1 LSGKMHKV
9 WLIVHREYLERIR
22 SKTFLLFTLLIP
34 ALMAGGILIPA
45 KLAEIKSGT
54 ARRIV
59 VVAANADLAAAVKQ
73 ELLAPPPAGSP
84 AGSPEAAAPK
94 DNFVVQVST
103 TPTAELHDALGQ
115 QVSAGTIDGFLWLN
129 EDDLANHKA
138 TYSARDAADFQTSAV
153 VRSALRTALVEQY
166 LEQKGMTG
174 PQVDTLLTP
183 VVLRTVHI
191 TKGHEGASGMTVF
204 LTGFIMVML
213 LYVNVLVYGM
223 SVMRSIIEEKNSRIL
238 EVLLSS
244 VTAKELLAGKI
255 LGVGAVGLTQILIW
269 LVIGSLFSIPGM
281 VAAKAYLSNVHI
293 AVSAIAWFGVFFLLG
308 YFLYSTVYAA
318 LGAMVNS
325 DQEAQQMQWLVLL
338 PVALSV
344 FLANPVMQHPDSPM
358 AVWLS
363 LIPFLA
369 PILMFIR
376 VVGEQPPAWQVALC
390 LTLMLATIYGLLAL
404 SSRIY
409 RVGILMYGKRPT
421 LPELRRW
428 LKYAG

>member
-1 LSGKMHKV
+1 MHKV

-22 SKTFLLFTLLIP
+22 SKTFLFFTLLMP
-34 ALMAGGILIPA
+34 ALMAGSILIPA
-45 KLAEIKSGT
+45 KLADLKSDT

-73 ELLAPPPAGSP
+73 ELLAPPPAASP
-84 AGSPEAAAPK
+84 AGPPEKTAPK
-94 DNFVVQVST
+94 SNFVVQVNT

-138 TYSARDAADFQTSAV
+138 TYCARDVTDFQTNAE
-153 VRSALRTALVEQY
+153 VRWALRTALVKQS
-166 LEQKGMTG
+166 LAQKGMTG
-174 PQVDTLLTP
+174 PQVETLLTP
-183 VVLRTVHI
+183 VVLKTVHI
-191 TKGHEGASGMTVF
+191 TKGHEGASGMTMFV
-204 LTGFIMVML
+204 TGFIMVTL
-213 LYVNVLVYGM
+213 LYMNVLVYGM

-269 LVIGSLFSIPGM
+269 LVIGAIFSTPGM
-281 VAAKAYLSNVHI
+281 VAAQPYLSNVHI

-325 DQEAQQMQWLVLL
+325 DHEAQQMQWLVFL
-338 PVALSV
+338 PVLLSV
-344 FLANPVMQHPDSPM
+344 LLANPVMQHPDSPM

-363 LIPFLA
+363 LVPFFA

-376 VVGEQPPAWQVALC
+376 VVGEQPPAWQLALC

>member
-1 LSGKMHKV
+1 MHKV
-9 WLIVHREYLERIR
+9 WLIIHREYLERIR
-22 SKTFLLFTLLIP
+22 SKAFLLFTLLIP

-73 ELLAPPPAGSP
+73 ELLAPPPAGSS
-84 AGSPEAAAPK
+84 AGSPEGAAPK

-138 TYSARDAADFQTSAV
+138 TYSARDVADFQTNLA
-153 VRSALRTALVEQY
+153 VRSALRTALVKQY
-166 LEQKGMTG
+166 LAQKGMTG

-269 LVIGSLFSIPGM
+269 LVIGSLFSTPGM
-281 VAAKAYLSNVHI
+281 VAAKAYMSNVHI

-308 YFLYSTVYAA
+308 YLLYSTVYAA

-338 PVALSV
+338 PVVLSV

-363 LIPFLA
+363 LVPFFA

>member
-1 LSGKMHKV
+1 MHNV

-22 SKTFLLFTLLIP
+22 SKTFLLFTLLMP
-34 ALMAGGILIPA
+34 ALMAGSILIPA
-45 KLAEIKSGT
+45 KLEEIKSDT

-73 ELLAPPPAGSP
+73 ELLAPPPAGSS
-84 AGSPEAAAPK
+84 AGSPEKAAPK

-103 TPTAELHDALGQ
+103 TPTAKLHDALGQ

-138 TYSARDAADFQTSAV
+138 TYSARDVADFQTNAA
-153 VRSALRTALVEQY
+153 VRSALRTALVKQY
-166 LEQKGMTG
+166 LAQKGMTG

-183 VVLRTVHI
+183 VVLRTMHI

-238 EVLLSS
+238 ELLLSS

-269 LVIGSLFSIPGM
+269 LVIGSLFSTQGM

-338 PVALSV
+338 PVLLSV
-344 FLANPVMQHPDSPM
+344 FLANPVMRHPDSPM

-363 LIPFLA
+363 LVPFFA

-376 VVGEQPPAWQVALC
+376 VVGEQPPAWQLALC